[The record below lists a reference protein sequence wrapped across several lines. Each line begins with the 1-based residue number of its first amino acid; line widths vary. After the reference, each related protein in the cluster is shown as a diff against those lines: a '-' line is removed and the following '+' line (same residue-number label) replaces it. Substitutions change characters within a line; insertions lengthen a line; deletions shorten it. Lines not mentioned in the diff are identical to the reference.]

1 MWLEI
6 AGAEDKLVKVV
17 VALELLLLGGAIGVG
32 RGLIEPMSGGFVGA
46 VVVAD
51 IGEDVGT
58 AGALEDLTTAE
69 LAPVEVG
76 A

>member
-6 AGAEDKLVKVV
+6 ELAEDKLVKVV
-17 VALELLLLGGAIGVG
+17 LALEPLLLGGAIGVG
-32 RGLIEPMSGGFVGA
+32 RGLIEPMSGGCVGA

-51 IGEDVGT
+51 VGEDVGT

-69 LAPVEVG
+69 LAPVETG

>member
-6 AGAEDKLVKVV
+6 AGAEDRLVKEV
-17 VALELLLLGGAIGVG
+17 VALEPLLLGGAMGVG
-32 RGLIEPMSGGFVGA
+32 RGLIEPMSGTFVGD

-51 IGEDVGT
+51 VGEDVGT

-69 LAPVEVG
+69 FAPVEAGV
-76 A
+76 